1 MQWNFKTALSMAVAA
16 LGLGF
21 CVVAGGYLAHDLFR
35 TVDDQ
40 NVVWLI
46 NRAAAAAVITL
57 FVALGFIIARAIE
70 YGFLRWWKKRQHPSI
85 QDDD

>member
-1 MQWNFKTALSMAVAA
+1 MAAA
-16 LGLGF
+16 ATGLGF
-21 CVVAGGYLAHDLFR
+21 CFVTGGYLAHDLFR

-46 NRAAAAAVITL
+46 NRAAAAVVITL
-57 FVALGFIIARAIE
+57 FVALGFIMARAIE
-70 YGFLRWWKKRQHPSI
+70 YGFLRWLKKLHHPSV